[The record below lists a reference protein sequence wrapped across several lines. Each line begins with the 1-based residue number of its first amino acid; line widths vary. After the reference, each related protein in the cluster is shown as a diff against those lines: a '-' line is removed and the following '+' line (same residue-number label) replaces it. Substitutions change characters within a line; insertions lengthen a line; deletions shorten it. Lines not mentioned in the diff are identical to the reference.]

1 MQTVFNLTA
10 KINMALAKKKQSQAS
25 RKRVSAKYGVNVDDS
40 DYNSSD
46 YEDSDD
52 DDSASD

>member
-1 MQTVFNLTA
+1 MQTVFSLTA

-52 DDSASD
+52 DDSGSD